1 MRTEAA
7 SEPVMVPR
15 TSLACVVSPSAS
27 SKPSPG
33 RKVAETLRLLN
44 RNIRLVFDWLLMT
57 ENFRRTSPR
66 ATPSPQP
73 RRPGPPHFGKGGT
86 SEQICPAAA

>member
-1 MRTEAA
+1 MAEPPRFYCGGEHA
-7 SEPVMVPR
+7 SAEF
-15 TSLACVVSPSAS
+15 SGLIQ
-27 SKPSPG
+27 SKPG